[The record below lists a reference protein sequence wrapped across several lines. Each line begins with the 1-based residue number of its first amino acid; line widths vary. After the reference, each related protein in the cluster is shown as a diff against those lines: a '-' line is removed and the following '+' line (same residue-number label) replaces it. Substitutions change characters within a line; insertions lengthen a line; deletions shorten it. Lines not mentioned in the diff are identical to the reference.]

1 MKKIFRYWLG
11 LLVISML
18 VVLGGCAKLSRSAN
32 QVDNGQAEWNN
43 IQRRGTVVIGLD
55 DSFVPMGFQQRNG
68 TISGYDV
75 DLAKAVFKQYNLKVD
90 FQSIDWSMNVTELRN
105 GTIDL
110 IWNGFSINN
119 QRKKVLMFSEPYLQ
133 NKQVLVTKTN
143 SKINTLKQM
152 NEKVLGLQSGS
163 AGALD
168 FDKYPQLLKNQ
179 VKDQDSVQYDSF
191 TNAFLDLNAG
201 RIQGLLIDSVYAN
214 YYINHQK
221 DKSSYKVIDT
231 NYPMEYYGVGIKK
244 GNTVLQQKINQ
255 GLNRLAKS
263 GELAKINHKWFGN
276 TASSPLITTTDG
288 KINAK

>member
-1 MKKIFRYWLG
+1 MKKVYRYWLG
-11 LLVISML
+11 IILISLLIILS
-18 VVLGGCAKLSRSAN
+18 GCTKLNNSNN
-32 QVDNGQAEWNN
+32 QADNGQAEWKA
-43 IQRRGTVVIGLD
+43 IQKRGTVVIGLD

-110 IWNGFSINN
+110 IWNGFSIND

-143 SKINTLKQM
+143 SKINSLKQM
-152 NEKVLGLQSGS
+152 NGKVLGLQSGS

-168 FDKYPQLLKNQ
+168 FDKYPKLLKNQ
-179 VKDQDSVQYDSF
+179 VKNRDSVQYDSF

-221 DKSSYKVIDT
+221 DKRSYKIIDT

-244 GNTVLQQKINQ
+244 GNTVLQQKVNQ
-255 GLNRLAKS
+255 GLNQLAKS
-263 GELAKINHKWFGN
+263 GELAKINQKWFGD
-276 TASSPLITTTDG
+276 TATSPLIKANDG
-288 KINAK
+288 NN

>member
-1 MKKIFRYWLG
+1 
-11 LLVISML
+11 ML
-18 VVLGGCAKLSRSAN
+18 VVLGGCTKLNHSAN
-32 QVDNGQAEWNN
+32 SANNGQNEWNN
-43 IQRRGTVVIGLD
+43 IQKRGTVVIGLD

-110 IWNGFSINN
+110 IWNGFSIND

-143 SKINTLKQM
+143 SKIKTVKQM
-152 NEKVLGLQSGS
+152 TGKVLGLQSGS

-168 FDKYPQLLKNQ
+168 FDKYPQLLKKR

-201 RIQGLLIDSVYAN
+201 RIKGLLIDIVYAN

-221 DKSSYKVIDT
+221 DKSSYKVIAT

-255 GLNRLAKS
+255 SLNHLAES

-276 TASSPLITTTDG
+276 ATTSPLIKANDG

>member
-1 MKKIFRYWLG
+1 MKKVYRYWLG
-11 LLVISML
+11 IILISLLIILS
-18 VVLGGCAKLSRSAN
+18 GCTKLNNSNHQA
-32 QVDNGQAEWNN
+32 DNGQAEWKA
-43 IQRRGTVVIGLD
+43 IQKRGTVVIGLD

-110 IWNGFSINN
+110 IWNGFSIND

-143 SKINTLKQM
+143 SKINSLKQM
-152 NEKVLGLQSGS
+152 NGKVLGLQSGS

-168 FDKYPQLLKNQ
+168 FDKYPKLLKNQ
-179 VKDQDSVQYDSF
+179 VKNRDSVQYDSF

-221 DKSSYKVIDT
+221 DKRSYKIIDT

-244 GNTVLQQKINQ
+244 GNTVLQQKVNR
-255 GLNRLAKS
+255 GLNQLAKS
-263 GELAKINHKWFGN
+263 GELAKINQKWFGD
-276 TASSPLITTTDG
+276 TATSPLIKANDG
-288 KINAK
+288 NN

>member
-1 MKKIFRYWLG
+1 MKKVYRYWLG
-11 LLVISML
+11 IILISLLIILS
-18 VVLGGCAKLSRSAN
+18 GCTKLNNSNN
-32 QVDNGQAEWNN
+32 QSDNGQAEWKA
-43 IQRRGTVVIGLD
+43 IQKRGTVVIGLD

-110 IWNGFSINN
+110 IWNGFSIND

-143 SKINTLKQM
+143 SKINSLKQM
-152 NEKVLGLQSGS
+152 NGKVLGLQSGS

-168 FDKYPQLLKNQ
+168 FDKYPKLLKNQ
-179 VKDQDSVQYDSF
+179 VKNRDSVQYDSF

-221 DKSSYKVIDT
+221 DKRSYKIIDT

-244 GNTVLQQKINQ
+244 GNTVLQQKVNQ
-255 GLNRLAKS
+255 GLNQLAKS
-263 GELAKINHKWFGN
+263 GELAKINQKWFGD
-276 TASSPLITTTDG
+276 TATSPLIKANDG
-288 KINAK
+288 NN

>member
-1 MKKIFRYWLG
+1 MKKIYHYWLG
-11 LLVISML
+11 LILIGML
-18 VVLGGCAKLSRSAN
+18 IVLSGCTN
-32 QVDNGQAEWNN
+32 HNGSNTKKSESQMQWNA
-43 IQRRGTVVIGLD
+43 IKKRGTVVVGLD

-75 DLAKAVFKQYNLKVD
+75 DLAKAVFKQYNIKVD

-110 IWNGFSINN
+110 IWNGFSIND
-119 QRKKVLMFSEPYLQ
+119 QRKKVLTFSEPYLQ
-133 NKQVLVTKTN
+133 NKQVLVTKTA
-143 SKINTLKQM
+143 SHINRLKQM
-152 NEKVLGLQSGS
+152 NKKTLGLQSGS

-168 FDKYPQLLKNQ
+168 FDKYPKELKNQ
-179 VKDQDSVQYDSF
+179 VKNKDAIQYDSF

-214 YYINHQK
+214 YYIEHQA

-231 NYPMEYYGVGIKK
+231 SYPMEYYGVGIKK
-244 GNTVLQQKINQ
+244 GNSVLEQKVNQ
-255 GLNRLAKS
+255 GLNNLAEN

-276 TASSPLITTTDG
+276 SATSPLI
-288 KINAK
+288 KK